1 MFVFSLRR
9 NKDQPNYKPVNLY
22 NDKAWRLAMW
32 GQLCFVVLGFALA
45 LGGLV
50 IAGVGIT
57 NVFVKADLAF
67 LGTTRE
73 LLNEVNPKLIALIAH
88 DRAGFGGA
96 LLCDA
101 IAILIIALWGIG
113 QGERW
118 LWWTLLLG
126 GAPGFYAGFS
136 VHYGIGYTDFIHLLP
151 AVFALFLY
159 IAGLIL
165 LFPYMMRKPIPSTM
179 TRIKNV

>member
-1 MFVFSLRR
+1 
-9 NKDQPNYKPVNLY
+9 
-22 NDKAWRLAMW
+22 MW

-45 LGGLV
+45 IGGIT
-50 IAGVGIT
+50 IAAVGVT
-57 NVFVKADLAF
+57 NVFVQTDLVYLEMTPA
-67 LGTTRE
+67 E
-73 LLNEVNPKLIALIAH
+73 LNEVNPNLIPLIAH

-118 LWWTLLLG
+118 VWWTLLIG

-136 VHYGIGYTDFIHLLP
+136 VHYGIGYIDYWHLSP
-151 AVFALFLY
+151 AIFALLLY
-159 IAGLIL
+159 VVGIIL
-165 LFPYMMRKPIPSTM
+165 LYPYLMRKD
-179 TRIKNV
+179 KAA